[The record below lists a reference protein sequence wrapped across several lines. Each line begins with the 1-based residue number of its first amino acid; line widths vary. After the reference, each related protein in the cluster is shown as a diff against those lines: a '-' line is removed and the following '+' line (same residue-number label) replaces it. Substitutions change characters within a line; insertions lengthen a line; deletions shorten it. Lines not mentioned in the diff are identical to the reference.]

1 MREQLLKAAL
11 AQAES
16 QSLVARTNLEVY
28 LTTPVGVGE
37 HPNLVDEVVKLAQQL
52 TEAEENRRTLE
63 ELLGEV
69 LSGELNG

>member
-16 QSLVARTNLEVY
+16 QALTARTNLEVY

-37 HPNLVDEVVKLAQQL
+37 HPNLVDEVVKLAQSL